1 MATKYTCTERFMNNR
16 RAIDVYALK
25 DGNGNVIR
33 ISASELKRLIS
44 NGKILV
50 TNLKLTSD
58 NRIIMA
64 DNDEKRSNNTVS
76 AKAEKDTS
84 DKQEATDKKDTAV
97 EPVQAYFTTKC
108 GKYITKISEDHKI
121 TFNEYT
127 GNIVNLVRK
136 ARALGKE
143 AYTFDGNLA
152 IISNSDE
159 IRVYGHNIMMQSD
172 CTNMFNGLRA
182 KSLDFNNTNWRNTMT
197 ISRMFVHSRIGT
209 LTFDGAKKCCPN
221 TAAEA
226 FFDAHIGSV
235 SFQGFSSEK
244 LLDAAAMFREFRTT
258 ELDLKTFKARQLSN
272 AYEMFRRCI
281 IVTKATIGLTGEN
294 ILDARCMFRSA
305 IMQELDITGF
315 KPEELSIDFEAMFEG
330 FKGLIRTDNEQIRA
344 SEYLRGRIIK

>member
-1 MATKYTCTERFMNNR
+1 MVTEYTCTERFMNNK

-25 DGNGNVIR
+25 DGNGNVVR

-58 NRIIMA
+58 NRLIMS
-64 DNDEKRSNNTVS
+64 DNDDRRSNNTVP

-97 EPVQAYFTTKC
+97 EPVQAYFTMKC
-108 GKYITKISEDHKI
+108 AKYICKISVDHKI

-127 GNIVNLVRK
+127 GNIINLVRK

-152 IISNSDE
+152 IISNSEE

-182 KSLDFNNTNWRNTMT
+182 KSLDFNNTNWCNTMT
-197 ISRMFVHSRIGT
+197 ITKMFAHIRVGE
-209 LTFDGAKKCCPN
+209 LTFTGAKKCYPN
-221 TAAEA
+221 VANEA
-226 FFDAHIGSV
+226 FFDAYVGTGY
-235 SFQGFSSEK
+235 FQGFSSEK
-244 LLDAAAMFREFRTT
+244 LNDAEGMFRQFRTNT
-258 ELDLKTFKARQLSN
+258 LNLKSFKAKQLEN
-272 AYEMFRRCI
+272 AENMFNGCI
-281 IVTKATIGLTGEN
+281 ATKAIIGLTGEN
-294 ILDARCMFRSA
+294 IFNTLGMFESA
-305 IMQELDITGF
+305 VMQELDLTGF
-315 KPEELSIDFEAMFEG
+315 KPELDGNELESMFDSFIG
-330 FKGLIRTDNEQIRA
+330 HIRTDNEQIRA
-344 SEYLRGRIIK
+344 SEDLRGHIIK